1 MLTIRQAR
9 ESDCAAMCDIHRAA
23 IVHHYSPTHG
33 EETAR
38 KWAGMFR
45 TGVCEEWLASGMMI
59 VAEEPSS
66 LLGFAQF
73 DGDTGDIEI
82 CVLPEAEKRAIA
94 SALLAVIET
103 EARTRGL
110 DSLHLCAMLNSERL
124 YIPSGFA
131 GAGAGTMALSS
142 DACLPCVT
150 MEKLLQYTEPRPE
163 RRRTSRVGS

>member
-1 MLTIRQAR
+1 MLTIRQAHQ
-9 ESDCAAMCDIHRAA
+9 SDCDAICELHRAA
-23 IVHHYSPTHG
+23 LVHHYAPTHG

-38 KWAGMFR
+38 RWAGLLR
-45 TGVCEEWLASGMMI
+45 TDICVDWLASGMTI
-59 VAEEPSS
+59 VAEETNS

-73 DGDTGDIEI
+73 NGETGDIEI

-110 DSLHLCAMLNSERL
+110 DSLRLCAMLNSERL

-131 GAGAGTMALSS
+131 GIGAGEIPLSI
-142 DACLPCVT
+142 DASLPCVK

-163 RRRTSRVGS
+163 RRRTARVS